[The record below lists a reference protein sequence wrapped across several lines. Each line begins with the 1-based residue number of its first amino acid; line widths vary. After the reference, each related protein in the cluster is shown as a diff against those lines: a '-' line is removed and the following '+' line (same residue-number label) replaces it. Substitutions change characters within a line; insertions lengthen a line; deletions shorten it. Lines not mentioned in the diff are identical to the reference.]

1 MTQDPNSG
9 TRSSDAIGKSVQGK
23 LGRGLG
29 RLIPIGGAQS
39 AGKSSQEARS
49 TRRDSDSETSPG
61 STDSAALGS
70 NSNSVHPSKSDSAT
84 GSTATSSTRSETSD
98 PSNSVTSSPS
108 ELGIAAMSA
117 SVASPPST
125 SPSIT
130 PQSLRAVL
138 GIELGRITPNS
149 RQPRRDFDLASIEE
163 LAESIR
169 SAGLLQP
176 VVVRPILGK
185 SGHFELIA
193 GERRWRACRH
203 LGWKE
208 IPAIVTHATDQDA
221 GVWALIE
228 NVHRAD
234 LNPIERALAMKQL
247 ASEFRLTHES
257 LAERVGLDRSTVTNL
272 LRLAELDETTASMVR
287 NGLLSQGHAKA
298 LLGVDNLKTRST
310 LAESAVRGDWS
321 VRALER
327 EVQRLINDS
336 SNMVP
341 RGTESASGRR
351 RSNIEALEKK
361 LSQAMATDVKIQP
374 GRKPNSGKIQISFYS
389 LEQFESVLR
398 TVGVNPDSVSLD

>member
-1 MTQDPNSG
+1 MT
-9 TRSSDAIGKSVQGK
+9 SSK
-23 LGRGLG
+23 
-29 RLIPIGGAQS
+29 PIG
-39 AGKSSQEARS
+39 E
-49 TRRDSDSETSPG
+49 EI
-61 STDSAALGS
+61 
-70 NSNSVHPSKSDSAT
+70 
-84 GSTATSSTRSETSD
+84 
-98 PSNSVTSSPS
+98 
-108 ELGIAAMSA
+108 GIAAMA
-117 SVASPPST
+117 TSVANPPAQPQAAAS
-125 SPSIT
+125 
-130 PQSLRAVL
+130 QSLRAIL
-138 GIELGRITPNS
+138 GIELSRITPNS
-149 RQPRRDFDLASIEE
+149 RQPRRDFDRASIED

-234 LNPIERALAMKQL
+234 LNPIERAMAMKQL
-247 ASEFRLTHES
+247 AGEFRLTHES

-272 LRLAELDETTASMVR
+272 LRLAELDEATASMVR

-298 LLGVDNLKTRST
+298 LLSVPNLKTRST
-310 LAESAVRGDWS
+310 LAESAVRGEWS

-327 EVQRLINDS
+327 EVQRLEESDPNA
-336 SNMVP
+336 VP
-341 RGTESASGRR
+341 RGTNSIPSRR
-351 RSNIEALEKK
+351 RSNIDDLEKK
-361 LSQAMATDVKIQP
+361 LSQAMATDVKIQT
-374 GRKPNSGKIQISFYS
+374 GRKPNSGKIQISFYT

-398 TVGVNPDSVSLD
+398 AIGVDLDSVSLD

>member
-1 MTQDPNSG
+1 
-9 TRSSDAIGKSVQGK
+9 
-23 LGRGLG
+23 LG
-29 RLIPIGGAQS
+29 RLIPVGTIPVGSKPIQDGR
-39 AGKSSQEARS
+39 SSQIPAERAGTVAVESSQTKAQEAGTTDQTQTASPSRS
-49 TRRDSDSETSPG
+49 RAAVPTVKAESDPENERSDSRQG
-61 STDSAALGS
+61 
-70 NSNSVHPSKSDSAT
+70 
-84 GSTATSSTRSETSD
+84 
-98 PSNSVTSSPS
+98 
-108 ELGIAAMSA
+108 GIAALAA
-117 SVASPPST
+117 SVATPPAHSQAAG
-125 SPSIT
+125 
-130 PQSLRAVL
+130 PQSLRAIL
-138 GIELGRITPNS
+138 GIELSRITPNS

-176 VVVRPILGK
+176 VVVRPVLGK

-247 ASEFRLTHES
+247 AGEFRLTHES

-298 LLGVDNLKTRST
+298 LLSVPNLKTRST
-310 LAESAVRGDWS
+310 LADSAVRGDWS

-327 EVQRLINDS
+327 EVQRLAESDS
-336 SNMVP
+336 ETVP
-341 RGTESASGRR
+341 RGTNSVPSRR
-351 RSNIEALEKK
+351 RSNIEALERK
-361 LSQAMATDVKIQP
+361 LSQAMATEVKIQT
-374 GRKPNSGKIQISFYS
+374 GRKPNSGKIQISFFT
-389 LEQFESVLR
+389 LEQFETVLR
-398 TVGVNPDSVSLD
+398 AIGVDPESVSLD